1 MPRILSVA
9 VLVALMGCSSEP
21 AAERPPNFVIIFI
34 DDLGYGDIGPFGSKI
49 NNTPH
54 LDRMAAE
61 GMTLTSFYSAA
72 PVCSPSRAALMT
84 GSYPKR
90 VGLAKGSRH
99 SVLLDHDHWGL
110 HPAEVTI
117 AEMLKEQGYATG
129 CFGKWHLGDQPQF
142 LPTEQGFD
150 EYFGIPYS
158 NDLWAHHPRNDYY
171 DFSPLPVMRDAEVVG
186 EVKDMH
192 DQSQLCLRFTEAAV
206 SFIRSHQDEP
216 FFVYLPHAFVH
227 HPRGTR
233 DEFLKRSQ
241 SEQTGSGEMD
251 WGAVLDDP
259 GGVEQR
265 WRTRAQIEEVDW
277 SAGQVLDTLHEL
289 GLAENTMVVFTS
301 DNGGASGCVNL
312 PLRGGKG
319 STWEGGMREP
329 SLAWWPG
336 RIPAGS
342 VSDEIMSTMDL
353 LPTIAGFS
361 GAQVPQDRTIDGKDV
376 SRILPGEPD
385 ARTPHEAFS
394 YYRQNE
400 VEAVRSGEWK
410 LFRTTGALYNLKQD
424 IGETTDVAAD
434 NPEVVA
440 RLNELLNEAVADL
453 GDGADDCP
461 NCRPVGVDDDP
472 QPLIPYRDGR
482 STGL

>member
-1 MPRILSVA
+1 
-9 VLVALMGCSSEP
+9 
-21 AAERPPNFVIIFI
+21 
-34 DDLGYGDIGPFGSKI
+34 
-49 NNTPH
+49 
-54 LDRMAAE
+54 
-61 GMTLTSFYSAA
+61 
-72 PVCSPSRAALMT
+72 
-84 GSYPKR
+84 
-90 VGLAKGSRH
+90 
-99 SVLLDHDHWGL
+99 
-110 HPAEVTI
+110 
-117 AEMLKEQGYATG
+117 
-129 CFGKWHLGDQPQF
+129 
-142 LPTEQGFD
+142 
-150 EYFGIPYS
+150 
-158 NDLWAHHPRNDYY
+158 
-171 DFSPLPVMRDAEVVG
+171 
-186 EVKDMH
+186 
-192 DQSQLCLRFTEAAV
+192 
-206 SFIRSHQDEP
+206 
-216 FFVYLPHAFVH
+216 
-227 HPRGTR
+227 
-233 DEFLKRSQ
+233 
-241 SEQTGSGEMD
+241 MD
-251 WGAVLDDP
+251 WEAVQDNP

-277 SAGQVLDTLHEL
+277 SVGQVLGTVREL

-336 RIPAGS
+336 RIRAGS

-361 GAQVPQDRTIDGKDV
+361 GGQVPQDRQIDGKDI
-376 SRILPGEPD
+376 SSILTGEPD
-385 ARTPHEAFS
+385 ARSPHKAFY

-400 VEAVRSGEWK
+400 LEAVRSGEWK

-440 RLNELLNEAVADL
+440 RLNALLDEAVADL

-472 QPLIPYRDGR
+472 QPLIPYPDR
-482 STGL
+482 